1 MPARPPVVSWDQ
13 LQRLRPDLAEAGH
26 RPRRNPPHRVRTAP
40 SARRTLAGSIRR
52 IATRRWP
59 DQHGT
64 GRVHRHRVP
73 GQPVQWREGAGS
85 RHRGV
90 HRPEDPHP
98 GAMTDARRISY
109 QALPRG
115 VPVQAAGGEEIGT
128 VEHVLEVPEL
138 DVFDGIVLKTEA
150 GLRFADAD
158 QVADITDRYV
168 LLTLP
173 AGEAE
178 RLGRPQAPAIYRADA
193 SEHAGGSLHDWFGR
207 MFGRAHWKRDR

>member
-1 MPARPPVVSWDQ
+1 
-13 LQRLRPDLAEAGH
+13 
-26 RPRRNPPHRVRTAP
+26 
-40 SARRTLAGSIRR
+40 
-52 IATRRWP
+52 
-59 DQHGT
+59 
-64 GRVHRHRVP
+64 
-73 GQPVQWREGAGS
+73 
-85 RHRGV
+85 
-90 HRPEDPHP
+90 
-98 GAMTDARRISY
+98 MTDARRISY

-115 VPVQAAGGEEIGT
+115 VPVRAAGGEEIGT

-178 RLGRPQAPAIYRADA
+178 RLGRPQAPAVYHADP
-193 SEHAGGSLHDWFGR
+193 SEHAGGSPHDWFGR
-207 MFGRAHWKRDR
+207 LFGRAHWKRDD